1 MAENKNELALNTF
14 YPEDSLKITEIIQ
27 QPEQIFIKMKSITH
41 RCSCPECKQETNK
54 YHGTYIRKV
63 QDLPILGKRVMI
75 DVKAY
80 EYECENSECS
90 ITSFA
95 ENFDGFLNSYSRMTE
110 RLADFICTLAL
121 ETSCEG
127 CAKICRETGIQISGD
142 TVIRLLLKRYESQPA
157 SVVGDIIG
165 IDDFAYKK
173 KHIYGTIIVNEETH
187 EPITLLEGRDGE
199 TLRSWLKENKHVRV
213 ITRDRASAYA
223 KVIAEELP
231 DVMQIA
237 DRFHL
242 HQNLLEAVKKALNSH
257 LPSTITIPK
266 DTTMSNSNDNSKKN
280 RIGCG

>member
-1 MAENKNELALNTF
+1 MTKNKSELILNTF
-14 YPEDSLKITEIIQ
+14 YPEEILKIIEILQ
-27 QPEQIFIKMKSITH
+27 QPECILIKMKSITH
-41 RCSCPECKQETNK
+41 SCTCPGCNQSTGK

-63 QDLPILGKRVMI
+63 QDLPILGKRVMLDI
-75 DVKAY
+75 KAY
-80 EYECENSECS
+80 EYECENPECA

-95 ENFDGFLNSYSRMTE
+95 ENFDCFLNSYSRMTE

-127 CAKICRETGIQISGD
+127 CAKICREAGIQVSGD
-142 TVIRLLLKRYESQPA
+142 TVIRLLIKRYEAQQS
-157 SVVGDIIG
+157 SIVGDVIG

-173 KHIYGTIIVNEETH
+173 RHSYGTIIVNEENH

-199 TLRSWLKENKHVRV
+199 TLRAWLKENKHVRV

-223 KVIAEELP
+223 RVIAEELP

-257 LPSTITIPK
+257 LPATVTIPK
-266 DTTMSNSNDNSKKN
+266 NTSLSKNIDEGKKN
-280 RIGCG
+280 RT

>member
-1 MAENKNELALNTF
+1 M
-14 YPEDSLKITEIIQ
+14 
-27 QPEQIFIKMKSITH
+27 
-41 RCSCPECKQETNK
+41 
-54 YHGTYIRKV
+54 
-63 QDLPILGKRVMI
+63 QDLPILGKRVML

-95 ENFDGFLNSYSRMTE
+95 ENFNGFLNSYSRMTE

-121 ETSCEG
+121 EASCEG
-127 CAKICRETGIQISGD
+127 CAKICHETGIQISGD
-142 TVIRLLLKRYESQPA
+142 TVIRLLLKRYESQA
-157 SVVGDIIG
+157 TSVVGDIIG

-173 KHIYGTIIVNEETH
+173 KHTYGTIIVNEETH
-187 EPITLLEGRDGE
+187 EPVTLLEGRDGE
-199 TLRSWLKENKHVRV
+199 TLRAWLKENKHVRV

-231 DVMQIA
+231 DVMQVA

-266 DTTMSNSNDNSKKN
+266 DAAISNNNDNSKKN
-280 RIGCG
+280 RIRCG